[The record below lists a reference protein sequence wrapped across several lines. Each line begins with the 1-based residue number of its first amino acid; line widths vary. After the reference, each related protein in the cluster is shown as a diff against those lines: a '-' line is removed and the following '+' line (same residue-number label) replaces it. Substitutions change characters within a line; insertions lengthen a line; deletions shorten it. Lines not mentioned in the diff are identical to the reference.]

1 MSEGIQSV
9 QRALYVLERLASCKE
24 GATASEIAK
33 ELGVNRSTILYALIQ
48 YIQWPKI
55 LRKNR
60 VNHFTINCFILP
72 E

>member
-55 LRKNR
+55 LRKKILLELTP
-60 VNHFTINCFILP
+60 FTVYL
-72 E
+72 